1 MLIGGGCMNKKD
13 INEFLEFRKK
23 FSKLEWFEINQAVN
37 FRENEKANQ
46 IKLDDSDIEI
56 ISERLIEK
64 GI

>member
-1 MLIGGGCMNKKD
+1 MNKKD

-23 FSKLEWFEINQAVN
+23 FSKLEWFEINQAVS

-56 ISERLIEK
+56 ISERLSEK
-64 GI
+64 EI